1 MEEQDNPGET
11 FYLCKI
17 CLDKVFVGPVTLK
30 NHELLCGKSIGTEK
44 TDESLPISEELEITM
59 PEAQES
65 EILNLFLKNFKYLY
79 YFKLYESNSKDTFMN
94 EPK

>member
-1 MEEQDNPGET
+1 MEEHDNPDEIY
-11 FYLCKI
+11 YLCKF
-17 CLDKVFVGPVTLK
+17 CLDKVFVGPVTLR

-65 EILNLFLKNFKYLY
+65 EILNLFFKNFKYL
-79 YFKLYESNSKDTFMN
+79 
-94 EPK
+94 